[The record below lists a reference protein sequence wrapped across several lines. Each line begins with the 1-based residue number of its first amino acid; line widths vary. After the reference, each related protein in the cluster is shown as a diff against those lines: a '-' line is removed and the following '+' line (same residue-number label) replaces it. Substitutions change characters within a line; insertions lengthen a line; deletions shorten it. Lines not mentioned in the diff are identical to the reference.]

1 MEIKILGT
9 GCDKCKKLHINTLE
23 ALKELKIEA
32 QVEKL
37 EDIVSIMSYG
47 VMDAPALVVDG
58 EVKLSGRVANVE
70 EIIDI
75 IR

>member
-9 GCDKCKKLHINTLE
+9 GCDKCKKLYKNTLE
-23 ALKELKIEA
+23 ALEKTGVEG
-32 QVEKL
+32 QVEKV

-58 EVKLSGRVANVE
+58 EVRLSGRVAKVE
-70 EIIDI
+70 EIIEI
-75 IR
+75 IK